1 LLSHSG
7 NRHHLEGGE
16 DPLKRP
22 KLFYGWVQVWVTLAA
37 GAFSAGAG
45 FWAFTVFVTPMGDD
59 LGWSRAELYGAMTV
73 RALVSGALSPF
84 MGPFQDSRAGPRIFA
99 VATTLTMATS
109 MIAMK
114 WIDDLLLYYVIFGA
128 FGALANF
135 GSTEMMMSVV
145 IPRWFVRQ
153 RGRALGIASMGTAL
167 GPLLFPFIVT
177 FLLSVLDWRDA
188 WLALGLLTLAVL
200 GPISLLVRTR
210 PEDMG
215 LLPDGDTEPAAR
227 PDHDMRARVLVQRS
241 ERDVTRTEA
250 IRMQCFWL
258 LILAACFTTLG
269 TGGFHANW
277 LPYFRDLGFTSAQGS
292 LAATTYGVCSL
303 SSRVV
308 WGWLSERFELRYVMG
323 LQGFLTFFSVVLFL
337 NINSP
342 AILILAAAC
351 NGLALGGI
359 FVMRPMIVAN
369 YFGRGHLGS
378 INGIMRPF
386 VTLANAASPL
396 LVALLYDRQGSYEG
410 VFWII
415 AIGWLV
421 AAAAVLLA
429 RSPQPANSARAE
441 LAERRIGP

>member
-1 LLSHSG
+1 M
-7 NRHHLEGGE
+7 
-16 DPLKRP
+16 
-22 KLFYGWVQVWVTLAA
+22 FYGWVQVWVTLAA
-37 GAFSAGAG
+37 GAFSSGAG

-59 LGWSRAELYGAMTV
+59 LGWSRAELYGAMTI
-73 RALVSGALSPF
+73 RALTSGALSPF
-84 MGPFQDSRAGPRIFA
+84 MGPFQDSRLGPRIFA

-114 WIDDLLLYYVIFGA
+114 WIDDLLLFYVVFGA

-153 RGRALGIASMGTAL
+153 RGRALGIASMGTAM

-177 FLLSVLDWRDA
+177 FLLAQLGWRDA
-188 WLALGLLTLAVL
+188 WLALGSITLAVL

-215 LLPDGDTEPAAR
+215 LLPDGDGHPAPGVPAGL
-227 PDHDMRARVLVQRS
+227 RARVQSRERS
-241 ERDVTRTEA
+241 FTRAEA
-250 IRMQCFWL
+250 VRMHCFWL

-277 LPYFRDLGFTSAQGS
+277 LPYFRDLGFSSAEGS
-292 LAATTYGVCSL
+292 MAATAYGVCSL

-308 WGWLSERFELRYVMG
+308 WGWASERFELRLVMAVQG
-323 LQGFLTFFSVVLFL
+323 LLTFVSVMLFL
-337 NINSP
+337 NISSP
-342 AILILAAAC
+342 ATLLLATIS

-378 INGIMRPF
+378 INGIIRPF
-386 VTLANAASPL
+386 VTLANAGSPL

-410 VFWII
+410 VFLII
-415 AIGWLV
+415 AVGWLI
-421 AAAAVLLA
+421 AAAATLLA
-429 RSPQPANSARAE
+429 RSPQSGTPAQVTPSPA
-441 LAERRIGP
+441 GVT